1 MKYPKFAEVNGH
13 KYKINTD
20 FRIALECDH
29 IARDTTISDYER
41 SLAIIYKLYGDE
53 GLNNSNNYEELL
65 NKAVDYL
72 KCGFDEIPDDNFEE
86 ENMDFEQD
94 MWRIEA
100 SFQSD
105 YKIDLEN
112 TKMHFWKFMRLMN
125 GLTED
130 CILNR
135 TRYVR
140 DFDLKDIKDPKE
152 RKKWEKQKK
161 LVALKKK
168 ERPISDKAKRNQ
180 EKFFKLAGIKR

>member
-1 MKYPKFAEVNGH
+1 MMYPKFAEVNGN
-13 KYKINTD
+13 KYQINTD
-20 FRIALECDH
+20 FRVALECDH
-29 IARDTTISDYER
+29 IARDPNISDYER
-41 SLAIIYKLYGDE
+41 SLTIIYKLYGDD
-53 GLNNSNNYEELL
+53 GLNNPDDYEGLL
-65 NKAVDYL
+65 NKAVTYL
-72 KCGFDEIPDDNFEE
+72 KCGFDEMPEDNSE

-105 YKIDLEN
+105 YKIDLEK

-140 DFDLKDIKDPKE
+140 DFDLRDIKDPKE
-152 RKKWEKQKK
+152 RKKWEKQKE

-168 ERPISDKAKRNQ
+168 ERPISDKAKKSRD
-180 EKFFKLAGIKR
+180 KFFKLAGIER

>member
-1 MKYPKFAEVNGH
+1 MIYPKFVEISGH
-13 KYKINTD
+13 RYKINTD
-20 FRIALECDH
+20 FRVALECNH
-29 IARDTTISDYER
+29 IAKDPNISDYER

-53 GLNNSNNYEELL
+53 GLDHPENYEGLL
-65 NKAVDYL
+65 NKAIEYL
-72 KCGFDEIPDDNFEE
+72 QCGFGEIPDDESE
-86 ENMDFEQD
+86 ENMDFDQD

-130 CILNR
+130 CVLNR

-140 DFDLKDIKDPKE
+140 DFDLKEIKDLKE
-152 RKKWEKQKK
+152 RAKWEKQKE
-161 LVALKKK
+161 LVALKKNK
-168 ERPISDKAKRNQ
+168 KPISDRAKRNQ
-180 EKFFKLAGIKR
+180 EKFFKLAGIER